1 MALITKEQYQ
11 LVGITCLWIASKYQE
26 IYPPRMRDYVDV
38 TAGTFSRT
46 EMKAMEGKIISA
58 LGFDLNRVSPLALL
72 STLQLDCLKNE
83 QNEKCLNLAKYLL
96 EMSYLS
102 GSIPRKYET
111 KMMVV
116 AAVKLA
122 DKIYRMQTDTGLF
135 VCDTE
140 SL

>member
-1 MALITKEQYQ
+1 
-11 LVGITCLWIASKYQE
+11 
-26 IYPPRMRDYVDV
+26 MRDYVDV

-83 QNEKCLNLAKYLL
+83 QNGKCLNLAKYLL

>member
-1 MALITKEQYQ
+1 
-11 LVGITCLWIASKYQE
+11 
-26 IYPPRMRDYVDV
+26 
-38 TAGTFSRT
+38 
-46 EMKAMEGKIISA
+46 
-58 LGFDLNRVSPLALL
+58 
-72 STLQLDCLKNE
+72 
-83 QNEKCLNLAKYLL
+83 
-96 EMSYLS
+96 MSYLS